1 MPMTMKKTYTAD
13 EFYAL
18 GLTEPCELINGEIV
32 SMSPSPNIRHQ
43 RLSSDIFYEIKHYIR
58 KNKGK
63 CEVFC
68 SPTDVE
74 QIKRNTEKHNQT
86 SRNILNTYAFI
97 HTINVDFTLFMQNS
111 ITVLCGAVLL
121 FQSSV
126 M

>member
-1 MPMTMKKTYTAD
+1 MISRGKKLIALLISTAVIAS
-13 EFYAL
+13 F
-18 GLTEPCELINGEIV
+18 
-32 SMSPSPNIRHQ
+32 PSC
-43 RLSSDIFYEIKHYIR
+43 SS
-58 KNKGK
+58 
-63 CEVFC
+63 
-68 SPTDVE
+68 DVE